1 MKRIGIRTRERHRL
15 AYAVGSSE
23 VQHVSKE
30 GNRFAAARR
39 AENDVAESLNPDVG
53 RLEDPIE
60 RIISKQSS

>member
-1 MKRIGIRTRERHRL
+1 MNVTASPMLSEVRKF
-15 AYAVGSSE
+15 GSSE

-39 AENDVAESLNPDVG
+39 AENDVAESLNPSVG